1 MPKELTPTFTVISK
15 ACDGDETAISKIL
28 EFYDPYINQCCMR
41 PFYDDN
47 NKLLEITMTDD
58 CTGASWEYDFFDVG
72 ALPFNA
78 ELGAYKVKD
87 VEYLA
92 DYAKTYADGTNTD
105 IDYSTDGDGNILPP
119 ETSVSYTITDL

>member
-1 MPKELTPTFTVISK
+1 MTK
-15 ACDGDETAISKIL
+15 
-28 EFYDPYINQCCMR
+28 
-41 PFYDDN
+41 FYDDN

-58 CTGASWEYDFFDVG
+58 RTGASWEYDFFEVG

-87 VEYLA
+87 VECLA

-105 IDYSTDGDGNILPP
+105 IDYSSDGDGNILPP

>member
-1 MPKELTPTFTVISK
+1 MTK
-15 ACDGDETAISKIL
+15 
-28 EFYDPYINQCCMR
+28 
-41 PFYDDN
+41 FYDDN

-58 CTGASWEYDFFDVG
+58 RTGASWEYDFFDVG

-78 ELGAYKVKD
+78 ELGAYKVED

>member
-1 MPKELTPTFTVISK
+1 MTK
-15 ACDGDETAISKIL
+15 
-28 EFYDPYINQCCMR
+28 
-41 PFYDDN
+41 FYDDN

-58 CTGASWEYDFFDVG
+58 CTGA
-72 ALPFNA
+72 
-78 ELGAYKVKD
+78 YKVED

>member
-1 MPKELTPTFTVISK
+1 MTK
-15 ACDGDETAISKIL
+15 
-28 EFYDPYINQCCMR
+28 
-41 PFYDDN
+41 FYDDN

-105 IDYSTDGDGNILPP
+105 IDYSTDGDGNILPRKQAFP
-119 ETSVSYTITDL
+119 TPLPTCKQKEGAGR

>member
-1 MPKELTPTFTVISK
+1 MTK
-15 ACDGDETAISKIL
+15 
-28 EFYDPYINQCCMR
+28 
-41 PFYDDN
+41 FYDDN

-92 DYAKTYADGTNTD
+92 DYAQDLRRRHKYRHRLQHRRRRQHPAPGNKRFLHHYRPVNRKKGPDDEETIQNAAY
-105 IDYSTDGDGNILPP
+105 YSGCG
-119 ETSVSYTITDL
+119 SH

>member
-1 MPKELTPTFTVISK
+1 M
-15 ACDGDETAISKIL
+15 
-28 EFYDPYINQCCMR
+28 
-41 PFYDDN
+41 
-47 NKLLEITMTDD
+47 
-58 CTGASWEYDFFDVG
+58 G

-105 IDYSTDGDGNILPP
+105 IDYSTDGDGNIPPP
-119 ETSVSYTITDL
+119 ETSVFYTITDL